1 MATDSA
7 IEPGGPG
14 KGTFAGAPRRFVYP
28 FFLVHMLMFGVAG
41 FVLAYG
47 ADGDVG
53 FLYMHGGLAIVVYTV
68 FYLAIFGFDEVLWMF
83 INAGLGVAG
92 IYTQLGW
99 ILGMFGRNLDD
110 FPWYVHAIPML
121 YFVLYTF
128 LLRQLVLDLTRSR
141 DNPVRR
147 HLVEAA
153 YVVLTLATYA
163 ATWFLRL

>member
-1 MATDSA
+1 MQLQAA
-7 IEPGGPG
+7 
-14 KGTFAGAPRRFVYP
+14 GTFAGAPKYFVYP

-92 IYTQLGW
+92 IHTQLGW
-99 ILGMFGRNLDD
+99 ILGMFFGRNLAD

-141 DNPVRR
+141 DNPKRR
-147 HLVEAA
+147 RLVEAA
-153 YVVLTLATYA
+153 YIILTLALYA
-163 ATWFLRL
+163 ATWLLHL

>member
-1 MATDSA
+1 ADRARAQAQSSRRFAWRVMRWLRGMDFTRTIRGPCGRRATRLRLRFIPETPSGSAMATEA
-7 IEPGGPG
+7 QGAGG
-14 KGTFAGAPRRFVYP
+14 FAGAPKYFVYP

-92 IYTQLGW
+92 IHTQLGW
-99 ILGMFGRNLDD
+99 ILGMFFGRNLAD
-110 FPWYVHAIPML
+110 
-121 YFVLYTF
+121 
-128 LLRQLVLDLTRSR
+128 
-141 DNPVRR
+141 
-147 HLVEAA
+147 
-153 YVVLTLATYA
+153 
-163 ATWFLRL
+163 

>member
-1 MATDSA
+1 MQLQAS
-7 IEPGGPG
+7 
-14 KGTFAGAPRRFVYP
+14 GTFAGAPKYFVYP

-68 FYLAIFGFDEVLWMF
+68 FYLAIFGFDEVSWMF

-92 IYTQLGW
+92 IHTQLGW
-99 ILGMFGRNLDD
+99 ILGMFFGRNLAD

-141 DNPVRR
+141 DNPKRR
-147 HLVEAA
+147 RLVEAA
-153 YVVLTLATYA
+153 YIVLTLALYA
-163 ATWFLRL
+163 ATWLLHL